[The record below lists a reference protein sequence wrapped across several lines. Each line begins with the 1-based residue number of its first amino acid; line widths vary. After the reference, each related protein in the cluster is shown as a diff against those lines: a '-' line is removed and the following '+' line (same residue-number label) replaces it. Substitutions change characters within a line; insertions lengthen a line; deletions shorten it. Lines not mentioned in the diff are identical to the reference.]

1 MKLKKILSFLFFLL
15 LCNTTLYAETKTDC
29 SKLKSDTAVKIYE
42 KWKCSQD
49 NPDSEGL
56 GKKIK
61 NLFKKK
67 N

>member
-1 MKLKKILSFLFFLL
+1 MKKIIFLPILFSFLFISTYSVADT
-15 LCNTTLYAETKTDC
+15 NNIC
-29 SKLKSDTAVKIYE
+29 SEIKADTAVKMYE
-42 KWKCSQD
+42 KWKCKKE

-67 N
+67 S